1 MENKTTMSS
10 IYQKIWC
17 EKYRPSTID
26 ELIVDGDIKS
36 IIKDFS
42 KAEQIPNLLF
52 VGSPGTGKTSLAKIL
67 VHDVLKCNYLY
78 LNASDENGID
88 TIRTKV
94 SNFSQTKSFDGKV
107 KVVILDEA
115 DGITAQGQQALRNLM
130 ESYSGYTRFIL
141 TANFKH
147 KIITPLQSR
156 CQSLNLKPSLEQAVK
171 RCYFILKQ
179 ENVDLEEDQ
188 KKKFVELIKN
198 YFPDLRKTINELQK
212 SVVDGKLVIKC
223 TTIDNE
229 FIKKVFD
236 FIKTK
241 KVLDG
246 RKYIIQ
252 NEDIFQNDYQSLL
265 KQMLEHVY
273 AVEGVDELKKK
284 QMIAIIAEH
293 IYRSVFVIDSEV
305 NFFACVIQLEL
316 NYC

>member
-1 MENKTTMSS
+1 MDLS
-10 IYQKIWC
+10 KIWV
-17 EKYRPSTID
+17 EKFRPSTID
-26 ELIVDGDIKS
+26 ELIVDEDIKS
-36 IIKDFS
+36 IVKDFA

-94 SNFSQTKSFDGKV
+94 SNFSQTKSFDGRV

-171 RCYFILKQ
+171 RCYSILKQ
-179 ENVDLEEDQ
+179 ENVNLEEDQ

-198 YFPDLRKTINELQK
+198 HFPDLRKTINELQK
-212 SVVDGKLVIKC
+212 NVVDGKLVIKY

-229 FIKKVFD
+229 FIKTIFD
-236 FIKTK
+236 YIKTK
-241 KVLDG
+241 KILDG

-252 NEDIFQNDYQSLL
+252 NENVFQNDYQSLL

-273 AVEGVDELKKK
+273 TVEGIDEFKKK
-284 QMIAIIAEH
+284 QMIAIIANH
-293 IYRSVFVIDSEV
+293 LYQSVFVIDQEINAFS
-305 NFFACVIQLEL
+305 CWIQLE
-316 NYC
+316 NVV

>member
-1 MENKTTMSS
+1 MDLN
-10 IYQKIWC
+10 KIWV
-17 EKYRPSTID
+17 EKYRPATID
-26 ELIVDGDIKS
+26 ELIVDEDIKS
-36 IIKDFS
+36 IVKDFA

-115 DGITAQGQQALRNLM
+115 DGITAQGQQALRNLI

-171 RCYFILKQ
+171 RCYYILKQ

-188 KKKFVELIKN
+188 KRRFVELIKN

-229 FIKKVFD
+229 FIKKIFEY
-236 FIKTK
+236 IKTK

-246 RKYIIQ
+246 RKFIIQ
-252 NEDIFQNDYQSLL
+252 NEDIFQNDYQTLL
-265 KQMLEHVY
+265 KQMLEYVY
-273 AVEGVDELKKK
+273 TVGGVDEFKKK
-284 QMIAIIAEH
+284 QMIAIIANH
-293 IYRSVFVIDSEV
+293 LFQSVFVIDQEINAFS
-305 NFFACVIQLEL
+305 CWIQLE
-316 NYC
+316 NIC

>member
-1 MENKTTMSS
+1 MDLN
-10 IYQKIWC
+10 KIWV
-17 EKYRPSTID
+17 EKYRPATID
-26 ELIVDGDIKS
+26 ELIVDEDIKS
-36 IIKDFS
+36 IVKDFA

-67 VHDVLKCNYLY
+67 VYDVLKCNYLY

-171 RCYFILKQ
+171 RCYHILKQ

-188 KKKFVELIKN
+188 KRKFVELIKN
-198 YFPDLRKTINELQK
+198 HFPDLRKTINELQK

-229 FIKKVFD
+229 FIKKIFEY
-236 FIKTK
+236 IKTK

-246 RKYIIQ
+246 RKFIIQ
-252 NEDIFQNDYQSLL
+252 NEDIFQNDYQTLL
-265 KQMLEHVY
+265 KQMLEYVY

-284 QMIAIIAEH
+284 QMIAIIANH
-293 IYRSVFVIDSEV
+293 LYQSVFVIDQEINAFS
-305 NFFACVIQLEL
+305 CWIQLESV
-316 NYC
+316 C

>member
-1 MENKTTMSS
+1 MDLN
-10 IYQKIWC
+10 KIWV
-17 EKYRPSTID
+17 EKYRPAIID
-26 ELIVDGDIKS
+26 ELIVDEDIKS
-36 IIKDFS
+36 IVKDFA

-171 RCYFILKQ
+171 RCYHILKQ

-188 KKKFVELIKN
+188 KRKFVELIKN
-198 YFPDLRKTINELQK
+198 HFPDLRKTINELQK

-229 FIKKVFD
+229 FIKKIFEY
-236 FIKTK
+236 IKTK

-246 RKYIIQ
+246 RKFIIQ
-252 NEDIFQNDYQSLL
+252 NEDIFQNDYQTLL
-265 KQMLEHVY
+265 KQMLEYVY
-273 AVEGVDELKKK
+273 TVEGVDELKKK
-284 QMIAIIAEH
+284 QMIAIIANH
-293 IYRSVFVIDSEV
+293 LYQSVFVIDQEINAFS
-305 NFFACVIQLEL
+305 CWIQLESV
-316 NYC
+316 C

>member
-1 MENKTTMSS
+1 MDLT
-10 IYQKIWC
+10 KIWV

-26 ELIVDGDIKS
+26 ELIVDDDIKS
-36 IIKDFS
+36 IVKDFA

-88 TIRTKV
+88 IIRTKV

-171 RCYFILKQ
+171 RCYSILKQ

-198 YFPDLRKTINELQK
+198 HFPDLRKTINELQK

-229 FIKKVFD
+229 FIKKIFD

-241 KVLDG
+241 NVLDG

-273 AVEGVDELKKK
+273 NVDGIDEFKKK
-284 QMIAIIAEH
+284 QMIAIIANH
-293 IYRSVFVIDSEV
+293 LYQSVFVIDLEINAFS
-305 NFFACVIQLEL
+305 CWIQLE
-316 NYC
+316 NVV

>member
-17 EKYRPSTID
+17 EKYRPSNID
-26 ELIVDGDIKS
+26 ELIVDEDIKS
-36 IIKDFS
+36 IVKDFA

-171 RCYFILKQ
+171 RCYSILKQ
-179 ENVDLEEDQ
+179 ENVNLEEDQ

-198 YFPDLRKTINELQK
+198 HFPDLRKTINELQK
-212 SVVDGKLVIKC
+212 NVVDGKLVIKY

-229 FIKKVFD
+229 FIKTIFD
-236 FIKTK
+236 YIKTK
-241 KVLDG
+241 KILDG

-252 NEDIFQNDYQSLL
+252 NENIFQNDYQSLL

-273 AVEGVDELKKK
+273 TVDGVDEFKKK

-293 IYRSVFVIDSEV
+293 LYRGVFVIDSEV
-305 NFFACVIQLEL
+305 NAFSCWIQLESIV
-316 NYC
+316 

>member
-1 MENKTTMSS
+1 MDLN
-10 IYQKIWC
+10 KIWV
-17 EKYRPSTID
+17 EKYRPATID
-26 ELIVDGDIKS
+26 ELIVDEDIKS
-36 IIKDFS
+36 IVKDFA

-171 RCYFILKQ
+171 RCYHILKQ

-188 KKKFVELIKN
+188 KRKFVELIKN
-198 YFPDLRKTINELQK
+198 HFPDLRKTINELQK

-223 TTIDNE
+223 ITIDNE
-229 FIKKVFD
+229 FIKKIFEY
-236 FIKTK
+236 IKTK

-246 RKYIIQ
+246 RKFIIQ
-252 NEDIFQNDYQSLL
+252 NEDIFQNDYQTLL
-265 KQMLEHVY
+265 KQMLEYVY
-273 AVEGVDELKKK
+273 TVEDVDELKKK
-284 QMIAIIAEH
+284 QMIAIIANH
-293 IYRSVFVIDSEV
+293 LYQSVFVIDQEINAFS
-305 NFFACVIQLEL
+305 CWIQLESI
-316 NYC
+316 C

>member
-1 MENKTTMSS
+1 MNL
-10 IYQKIWC
+10 QKIWV
-17 EKYRPSTID
+17 EKFRPSTID
-26 ELIVDGDIKS
+26 ELIVDEDIKS
-36 IIKDFS
+36 IVKDFA

-171 RCYFILKQ
+171 RCYYILKQ
-179 ENVDLEEDQ
+179 ENVNLEEDQ

-198 YFPDLRKTINELQK
+198 HFPDLRKTINELQK
-212 SVVDGKLVIKC
+212 NVVDGKLVIKY

-229 FIKKVFD
+229 FIKTIFD
-236 FIKTK
+236 YIKTK
-241 KVLDG
+241 KILDG

-252 NEDIFQNDYQSLL
+252 NENVFQNDYQSLL

-273 AVEGVDELKKK
+273 TVEGIDEFKKK
-284 QMIAIIAEH
+284 QMIAIIANH
-293 IYRSVFVIDSEV
+293 LYQSVFVIDQEINAFS
-305 NFFACVIQLEL
+305 CWIQLE
-316 NYC
+316 NVV

>member
-1 MENKTTMSS
+1 MDLT
-10 IYQKIWC
+10 KIWC
-17 EKYRPSTID
+17 EKYRPSNID
-26 ELIVDGDIKS
+26 ELIVDEDIKS
-36 IIKDFS
+36 IVKDFA

-171 RCYFILKQ
+171 RCYSILKQ
-179 ENVDLEEDQ
+179 ENVNLEEDQ

-198 YFPDLRKTINELQK
+198 HFPDLRKTINELQK
-212 SVVDGKLVIKC
+212 NVVDGKLVIKY

-229 FIKKVFD
+229 FIKTIFD
-236 FIKTK
+236 YIKTK
-241 KVLDG
+241 KILDG

-252 NEDIFQNDYQSLL
+252 NENVFQNDYQSLL

-273 AVEGVDELKKK
+273 TVDGIDEFKKK
-284 QMIAIIAEH
+284 QMIAVIANH
-293 IYRSVFVIDSEV
+293 LYQSVFVIDQEINAFS
-305 NFFACVIQLEL
+305 CWIQLESIV
-316 NYC
+316 

>member
-1 MENKTTMSS
+1 MDLN
-10 IYQKIWC
+10 KIWV
-17 EKYRPSTID
+17 EKYRPATID
-26 ELIVDGDIKS
+26 ELIVDEDIKS
-36 IIKDFS
+36 IVKDFA

-171 RCYFILKQ
+171 RCYHILKQ

-188 KKKFVELIKN
+188 KRKFVELIKN
-198 YFPDLRKTINELQK
+198 HFPDLRKTINELQK

-229 FIKKVFD
+229 FIKKIFEY
-236 FIKTK
+236 IKTK

-246 RKYIIQ
+246 RKFIIQ
-252 NEDIFQNDYQSLL
+252 NEDIFQNDYQTLL
-265 KQMLEHVY
+265 KQMLEYVY
-273 AVEGVDELKKK
+273 TVEGVDELKKK
-284 QMIAIIAEH
+284 QMIAIIANH
-293 IYRSVFVIDSEV
+293 LYQSVFVIDQEINAFS
-305 NFFACVIQLEL
+305 CWIQLESI
-316 NYC
+316 C

>member
-1 MENKTTMSS
+1 MSS

>member
-1 MENKTTMSS
+1 MDLN
-10 IYQKIWC
+10 KIWV
-17 EKYRPSTID
+17 EKYRPATID
-26 ELIVDGDIKS
+26 ELIVDEDIKS
-36 IIKDFS
+36 IVKDFA

-171 RCYFILKQ
+171 RCYHILKQ

-188 KKKFVELIKN
+188 KRRFVELIKN

-229 FIKKVFD
+229 FIKKIFEY
-236 FIKTK
+236 IKTK

-246 RKYIIQ
+246 RKFIIQ
-252 NEDIFQNDYQSLL
+252 NEDIFQNDYQTLL
-265 KQMLEHVY
+265 KQMLEYVY
-273 AVEGVDELKKK
+273 TVEGVDEFKKK
-284 QMIAIIAEH
+284 QMIAIIANH
-293 IYRSVFVIDSEV
+293 LYQSVFVIDQEINAFS
-305 NFFACVIQLEL
+305 CWIQLESI
-316 NYC
+316 C

>member
-1 MENKTTMSS
+1 MDLS
-10 IYQKIWC
+10 KIWV
-17 EKYRPSTID
+17 EKFRPSTID
-26 ELIVDGDIKS
+26 ELIVDEDIKS
-36 IIKDFS
+36 IVKDFA

-171 RCYFILKQ
+171 RCYYILKQ
-179 ENVDLEEDQ
+179 ENVNLEEDQ

-198 YFPDLRKTINELQK
+198 HFPDLRKTINELQK
-212 SVVDGKLVIKC
+212 NVVDGKLVIKY

-229 FIKKVFD
+229 FIKTIFD
-236 FIKTK
+236 YIKTK
-241 KVLDG
+241 KILDG

-252 NEDIFQNDYQSLL
+252 NENVFQNDYQSLL

-273 AVEGVDELKKK
+273 TVEGIDEFKKK
-284 QMIAIIAEH
+284 QMIAIIANH
-293 IYRSVFVIDSEV
+293 LYQSVFVIDQEINAFS
-305 NFFACVIQLEL
+305 CWIQLE
-316 NYC
+316 NVV

>member
-1 MENKTTMSS
+1 MDLN
-10 IYQKIWC
+10 KIWC

-26 ELIVDGDIKS
+26 ELIVDSDIKL
-36 IIKDFS
+36 IVNDFA

-156 CQSLNLKPSLEQAVK
+156 CQNLVLKPSLEQAVK
-171 RCYFILKQ
+171 RCYSILKQ
-179 ENVDLEEDQ
+179 ENINLEEDQ

-198 YFPDLRKTINELQK
+198 HFPDLRKTINELQK

-229 FIKKVFD
+229 FIKKIFD

-241 KVLDG
+241 NVLDG

-273 AVEGVDELKKK
+273 NVDSIDEYKKK

-293 IYRSVFVIDSEV
+293 IYRSVFVIDSEI
-305 NFFACVIQLEL
+305 NAFSCWIQLETVV
-316 NYC
+316 

>member
-1 MENKTTMSS
+1 MDLT
-10 IYQKIWC
+10 KIWV
-17 EKYRPSTID
+17 EKYRPSNID
-26 ELIVDGDIKS
+26 ELIVDEDIKS
-36 IIKDFS
+36 IVKDFA

-171 RCYFILKQ
+171 RCYYILKQ
-179 ENVDLEEDQ
+179 ENVNLEEDQ

-198 YFPDLRKTINELQK
+198 HFPDLRKTINELQK
-212 SVVDGKLVIKC
+212 NVVDGKLVIKY

-229 FIKKVFD
+229 FIKTIFD
-236 FIKTK
+236 YIKTK
-241 KVLDG
+241 KILDG

-252 NEDIFQNDYQSLL
+252 NENVFQNDYQSLL

-273 AVEGVDELKKK
+273 TVEGIDEFKKK
-284 QMIAIIAEH
+284 QMIAIIANH
-293 IYRSVFVIDSEV
+293 LYQSVFVIDQEINAFS
-305 NFFACVIQLEL
+305 CWIQLESI
-316 NYC
+316 C